1 MEPSINTA
9 HLAMSGKVAVV
20 TGGLS
25 GIGLAIADHFQQQ
38 GAYAVI
44 RADLAAASDTIAD
57 TAENSIKVDVS
68 NETSVDN
75 LVSQV
80 VAKYGRI
87 DCLVNSA
94 GIGQVTPFLDTDLKT
109 FDRTIAV
116 NLRGAFLVG
125 QRVARVMRQTGGS
138 ILNIASVSGMMANA
152 GRSAYGTSKASVI
165 LLSQAMAMELAP
177 YGIRVN
183 VLAPG
188 PITTP
193 LAQSAHSTATS
204 AEWMSRVPLHR
215 YGTTAEM
222 ATIATF
228 LSSNDASYITGQVL
242 AADGGFTTAG
252 LTSQS

>member
-1 MEPSINTA
+1 MPSNIA
-9 HLAMSGKVAVV
+9 SDRLMKGKVAIV

-25 GIGLAIADHFQQQ
+25 GIGLAIADHFLDQ
-38 GAYAVI
+38 GAKAVV
-44 RADLAAASDTIAD
+44 RADLSADSDTIGDGPEYA
-57 TAENSIKVDVS
+57 IKVDVS
-68 NETSVDN
+68 NEASVDN

-80 VAKYGRI
+80 VSRFGRI

-94 GIGQVTPFLDTDLKT
+94 GIAKVASFLDTDLRT
-109 FDRTIAV
+109 FDQIVAV

-125 QRVARVMRQTGGS
+125 QRVARVMKQTGGS
-138 ILNIASVSGMMANA
+138 IVNIASVSGMMANG

-177 YGIRVN
+177 HRIRVN

-204 AEWMSRVPLHR
+204 AEWMTRVPLHR

-222 ATIATF
+222 ATIAAF
-228 LSSNDASYITGQVL
+228 LSSEEASYITGQVL

-252 LTSQS
+252 LMTQS